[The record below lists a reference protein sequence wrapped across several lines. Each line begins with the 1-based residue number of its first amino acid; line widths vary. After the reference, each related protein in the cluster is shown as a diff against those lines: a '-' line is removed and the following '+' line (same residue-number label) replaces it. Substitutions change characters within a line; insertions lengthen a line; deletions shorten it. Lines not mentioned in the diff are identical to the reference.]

1 MDRYEKLLEAYADVL
16 KKSDGYHI
24 AHIFNVGYASLIGLR
39 RSPDGKNA
47 SVILDE
53 IFTSP
58 EEMAESFLKNW
69 RWQWLYKHK
78 QDLGAKDYE
87 DITALDNDVP
97 TALKEDY
104 SCQLQEIKQK
114 LEAVLNGTV

>member
-97 TALKEDY
+97 AALKEDY

-114 LEAVLNGTV
+114 LGAVLNSTV